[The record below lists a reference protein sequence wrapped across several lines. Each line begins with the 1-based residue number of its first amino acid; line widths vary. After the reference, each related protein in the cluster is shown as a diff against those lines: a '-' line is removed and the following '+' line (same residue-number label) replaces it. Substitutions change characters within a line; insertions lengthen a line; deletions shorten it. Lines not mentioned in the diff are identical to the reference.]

1 MEYQLRK
8 EIKTLSKQ
16 KRGLETRAREKKD
29 RSMEIKFENERRR
42 ESKMAEL
49 PEESSE
55 DIEEH
60 NKCVKLKKEILIL
73 KAQVGQHVRERK
85 AAQKE

>member
-16 KRGLETRAREKKD
+16 KRGLETKAREKKD
-29 RSMEIKFENERRR
+29 RSMQVKFENERRR
-42 ESKMAEL
+42 EAKL
-49 PEESSE
+49 PALPDESSE

-60 NKCVKLKKEILIL
+60 NKCVKLKKEILTL
-73 KAQVGQHVRERK
+73 KAQVGQHVRERRTV
-85 AAQKE
+85 